1 MSWHDCDRCGASY
14 RSMRAALRC
23 CEDTIITDGS
33 GCFWCEGTTEYHPT
47 CDSPDCNNQTH
58 GHGSDGTTV
67 DAYCADCKGV
77 TVTDGG
83 PSCNCAH
90 IRGVCTE
97 CSPRVATDGGTVEEV
112 AARAE
117 NLRYL
122 AEAIEGVDWHEVPG
136 VSPAT
141 AATFA
146 QDLTDA
152 SDRLRRRH
160 VDDEVTP

>member
-1 MSWHDCDRCGASY
+1 MSGVGPRP
-14 RSMRAALRC
+14 
-23 CEDTIITDGS
+23 ES
-33 GCFWCEGTTEYHPT
+33 GCNCIHLPPVSKCVECRKQTTGL
-47 CDSPDCNNQTH
+47 DVQ
-58 GHGSDGTTV
+58 
-67 DAYCADCKGV
+67 
-77 TVTDGG
+77 
-83 PSCNCAH
+83 
-90 IRGVCTE
+90 I
-97 CSPRVATDGGTVEEV
+97 VADGGTVEEV

-160 VDDEVTP
+160 VDDEVAP